1 MGLIGRCLGQ
11 VADPWLRSEGHP
23 LRDGVPHVEHP
34 SDDEERPRLAWRTWF
49 HRCQGM
55 ICRVASLMP
64 RLICRV
70 PSSCQGMAFGLLV
83 WLIAQPLLNS
93 GAGAVPC
100 ACACAARFSPPPAP
114 HPSTSNSSTC
124 STCSAPAA
132 APQGK
137 PSGVQGGRGAP
148 VHAKTWGAWC
158 ATNASYGK
166 LPKPHEN
173 LGFNTIF
180 PETQKVRHSL
190 NGPTYCTHAH
200 IRYEKVIVPF
210 KVHLSGFAFS

>member
-1 MGLIGRCLGQ
+1 VLCSWCWRLAAGRC
-11 VADPWLRSEGHP
+11 WLATGHWPLVLELTTQKERGTREGLAVSSVSVLWP
-23 LRDGVPHVEHP
+23 L
-34 SDDEERPRLAWRTWF
+34 
-49 HRCQGM
+49 
-55 ICRVASLMP
+55 
-64 RLICRV
+64 
-70 PSSCQGMAFGLLV
+70 AFGLLV